1 MIFAL
6 LAVVLVIIGAIHWYL
21 WKRLVRD
28 TTRTRRARRIGTA
41 VAVVLA
47 LIIPATLALSRT
59 LPHSRQPLVAWP
71 GFLWLAIMFYL
82 LVTLLIL
89 ELPRLALRLW
99 LRRREVRSGSG
110 SDSGPVSGSD
120 GGPGSGSGSDA
131 DSGSDVSSGSGSDI
145 GSRVGSD
152 ISSDDGNVGNIPRGA
167 GDISGSSKASGQG
180 SSKASGE
187 GSGEASDD
195 QSAFAA
201 AAPPRTVDETDE
213 RFDAG
218 RRLLLGR
225 SLAVTAGVLS
235 ASAVGIGVYQAMSA
249 PNLKRVPIRLAKL
262 PASMD
267 GFRIALVSDI
277 HLGPLLGRSH
287 TERIVRMINGVG
299 ADLVAV
305 VGDLVDGSVAE
316 LGAAAEPL
324 QDLRAKHGSF
334 FVTGNHEYFS
344 GYQEWVDEVNSL
356 GVRVLRNERVDVL
369 GLDLAGVNDV
379 SGGDVGDGPDFGKA
393 LDGRDAARPVVLLAH
408 QPVQAHEAARHGVD
422 LQLSG
427 HTHGGQMVPFNL
439 LVGLQQ
445 PVVAGL
451 GNVDG
456 TQVYVT
462 RGAGF
467 WGPPVRFGAPP
478 DISVVE
484 LHGA

>member
-1 MIFAL
+1 VIAAL
-6 LAVVLVIIGAIHWYL
+6 LAVVLLVVGAIHWYL

-28 TTRTRRARRIGTA
+28 TTRTRRSRVIGT
-41 VAVVLA
+41 VVVVLLA
-47 LIIPATLALSRT
+47 LVIPATLALSRT
-59 LPHSRQPLVAWP
+59 LPHSRQALVAWP
-71 GFLWLAIMFYL
+71 GFLWLALMFYL
-82 LVTLLIL
+82 LVTLLLL

-99 LRRREVRSGSG
+99 LRRRGS
-110 SDSGPVSGSD
+110 
-120 GGPGSGSGSDA
+120 A
-131 DSGSDVSSGSGSDI
+131 D
-145 GSRVGSD
+145 SD
-152 ISSDDGNVGNIPRGA
+152 ISPGDGNVGNIPRGA
-167 GDISGSSKASGQG
+167 GDISGAVPEENALAS
-180 SSKASGE
+180 
-187 GSGEASDD
+187 EAPVKNES
-195 QSAFAA
+195 
-201 AAPPRTVDETDE
+201 
-213 RFDAG
+213 FDAG
-218 RRLLLGR
+218 RRLFLGR

-249 PNLKRVPIRLAKL
+249 PALKRVPIRLGKL

-287 TERIVRMINGVG
+287 TERIVRMINGVD

-316 LGAAAEPL
+316 LGPAAEPL
-324 QDLRAKHGSF
+324 QDLRARHGSF

-344 GYQEWVDEVNSL
+344 GYQEWVDEVNSF

-379 SGGDVGDGPDFGKA
+379 TGADVGDGPDYGKA
-393 LDGRDAARPVVLLAH
+393 LDGRDAGRPVVLLAH
-408 QPVQAHEAARHGVD
+408 QPVQARDAARHGVD

-478 DISVVE
+478 DISIIE

>member
-1 MIFAL
+1 M
-6 LAVVLVIIGAIHWYL
+6 LAVALAIVAPIHWYL
-21 WKRLVRD
+21 WKRLVKD
-28 TTRTRRARRIGTA
+28 TTRTRRARRVGTA
-41 VAVVLA
+41 LVVLLA
-47 LIIPATLALSRT
+47 LAIPATQALSRV
-59 LPHSRQPLVAWP
+59 LPYSWQALVAWP
-71 GFLWLAIMFYL
+71 GFLWLALMFYL
-82 LVTLLIL
+82 LVTLAIL
-89 ELPRLALRLW
+89 EIPRLALVLW
-99 LRRREVRSGSG
+99 RRRSRSTAAS
-110 SDSGPVSGSD
+110 S
-120 GGPGSGSGSDA
+120 A
-131 DSGSDVSSGSGSDI
+131 DSELFVDNRDVVFAGHKVADNSELP
-145 GSRVGSD
+145 
-152 ISSDDGNVGNIPRGA
+152 GNSA
-167 GDISGSSKASGQG
+167 AGSSAEAAGKA
-180 SSKASGE
+180 AVATVE
-187 GSGEASDD
+187 P
-195 QSAFAA
+195 
-201 AAPPRTVDETDE
+201 AAPADE

-225 SLAVTAGVLS
+225 SLAATAGVLS
-235 ASAVGIGVYQAMSA
+235 ASTVGVGVFQALGA
-249 PNLKRVPIRLAKL
+249 PDLKRVPIRLPKL

-277 HLGPLLGRSH
+277 HLGPLLGRGH
-287 TERIVRMINGVG
+287 TERIVRMINSVD
-299 ADLVAV
+299 ADLVAI
-305 VGDLVDGSVAE
+305 VGDLVDGSVAQ

-324 QDLRAKHGSF
+324 QDLRARHGSF

-344 GYQEWVDEVNSL
+344 DDYQEWVDEVNSL
-356 GVRVLRNERVDVL
+356 GVRVLRNERLDVQ
-369 GLDLAGVNDV
+369 GLDLAGVNDL
-379 SGGDVGDGPDFGKA
+379 SGAGVGDGPDFGKA

-478 DISVVE
+478 DISVIE

>member
-6 LAVVLVIIGAIHWYL
+6 LAVVLVIIGVIHWYL

-41 VAVVLA
+41 VAVVLG

-71 GFLWLAIMFYL
+71 GFLWLALMFYL

-99 LRRREVRSGSG
+99 LRRREVRSAR
-110 SDSGPVSGSD
+110 GSD
-120 GGPGSGSGSDA
+120 GGPGS
-131 DSGSDVSSGSGSDI
+131 SSGSGSE
-145 GSRVGSD
+145 VGSD
-152 ISSDDGNVGNIPRGA
+152 VGSNIGSNASSGVSSDISPDDGNVGNIPRGA
-167 GDISGSSKASGQG
+167 GDISGLRKAS
-180 SSKASGE
+180 AE

-195 QSAFAA
+195 QTAFAA
-201 AAPPRTVDETDE
+201 AAPPQTVAETDE

-287 TERIVRMINGVG
+287 TERIVRMINGVD

-379 SGGDVGDGPDFGKA
+379 SGEDVGDGPDFGKA

>member
-1 MIFAL
+1 VAEPVIVVL
-6 LAVVLVIIGAIHWYL
+6 LAVVLVVTGTIHWYL
-21 WKRLVRD
+21 WKRLVKD
-28 TTRTRRARRIGTA
+28 TTRSRRYRRIGTGL
-41 VAVVLA
+41 VVLLA
-47 LIIPATLALSRT
+47 LVIPATLALSRV

-71 GFLWLAIMFYL
+71 GFLWLALMFYL
-82 LVTLLIL
+82 LVTLLLL
-89 ELPRLALRLW
+89 EVPRLAIRLW
-99 LRRREVRSGSG
+99 QRRVARVAAVTPAAV
-110 SDSGPVSGSD
+110 SDST
-120 GGPGSGSGSDA
+120 
-131 DSGSDVSSGSGSDI
+131 DSLQDRDVGL
-145 GSRVGSD
+145 VGT
-152 ISSDDGNVGNIPRGA
+152 
-167 GDISGSSKASGQG
+167 
-180 SSKASGE
+180 GE
-187 GSGEASDD
+187 T
-195 QSAFAA
+195 AA
-201 AAPPRTVDETDE
+201 TEGVAAPVAVATSEKPPPPRDDV
-213 RFDAG
+213 DAG
-218 RRLLLGR
+218 RRLFLGR
-225 SLAVTAGVLS
+225 TLAVTAGVLS
-235 ASAVGIGVYQAMSA
+235 AGAVTSGTFRAMGA
-249 PNLKRVPIRLAKL
+249 PDLKRVPVRLAKL
-262 PASMD
+262 PASMN

-287 TERIVRMINGVG
+287 TERIVRMINGVD

-356 GVRVLRNERVDVL
+356 GLRVLRNERVDVL

-379 SGGDVGDGPDFGKA
+379 TGESMGDGPDFGRA
-393 LDGRDAARPVVLLAH
+393 LDGRDAARPVVMLAH
-408 QPVQAHEAARHGVD
+408 QPVQAEEASRFGVD

-439 LVGLQQ
+439 LVAAEQ

-451 GNVDG
+451 GQVG
-456 TQVYVT
+456 STQVYVT